1 MTPDEFATQHQ
12 RAVARLAGAVR
23 GKRRQREAELVS
35 LVARK
40 LRLERRDHV
49 VAAAIAE
56 AQRLLAEIRR
66 RADTAR
72 PAQGDLF
79 DPSHWR
85 MK

>member
-1 MTPDEFATQHQ
+1 MTTDEFASQHQ

-23 GKRRQREAELVS
+23 GKRRQRETELVG

-40 LRLERRDHV
+40 LRLEVRDHL

-56 AQRLLAEIRR
+56 AQRLFADIRR
-66 RADTAR
+66 RAEASR

-79 DPSHWR
+79 DPDPWR
-85 MK
+85 VK